1 MISFDNAPTVY
12 WLTGYMLAGIVI
24 IAAMYKPVPEK
35 IFICL
40 SILLLIFM
48 RLPVIVFNR
57 ELNPDE
63 SQMLSHAITLFRD
76 PLYWRSVDGTT
87 IGPLDNYLL
96 VVPQIFGF
104 QLNYISARIIGIICS
119 CGSLLFLFFT
129 LKNWFGSVTAR
140 TAIIFPLVF
149 LSFTQERDF
158 VHYSSEQL
166 PVFLLSLSI
175 WLLSRLTEHSASLK
189 RNALFLG
196 FTAGCI
202 PFAKLQAVP
211 QAIVVV
217 LVALWICYRWFRLQK
232 DLRPLIML
240 LLGGLTFPVIT
251 FIWAYSFGVLTD
263 LIDFYLFG
271 NAIYAKGNDA
281 ISIPMQ
287 FLQII
292 DQSADFR
299 SFTII
304 LIVPLIAAT
313 SRIFRGSAFQEDNHV
328 VRITILLLTLSSIY
342 AVTKSGNNFI
352 HYLNFCIIPWTLLAA
367 YGFPALRKWSVVPS
381 LLLLI
386 WFAADDAFYFK
397 KEHRL
402 NSYIS
407 SDKIAFLE
415 SPVVKALKKYSKPDD
430 SMIVWGWQSGY
441 YVEAQL
447 PQGTA
452 ESHSERSI
460 FNHPMRQKYLRR
472 YVNDIKRTKPAIILD
487 AVGKNSLWLQDKK
500 TQSIEHFP
508 EIYSYIQKNYGYI
521 GSFDDTKLYVRK
533 DRLQLR

>member
-1 MISFDNAPTVY
+1 MISFDNSPTVY
-12 WLTGYMLAGIVI
+12 WLAGYMLAGIVI
-24 IAAMYKPVPEK
+24 LAGAFRLVSER
-35 IFICL
+35 IFIAL

-48 RLPVIVFNR
+48 RLPVIVFNQ

-96 VVPQIFGF
+96 VVPRIFGF
-104 QLNYISARIIGIICS
+104 QLDYISARFIGIICS

-149 LSFTQERDF
+149 LAFTQERDF

-175 WLLSRLTEHSASLK
+175 WLLSRLTEHSGSLK
-189 RNALFLG
+189 RTAFFLG
-196 FTAGCI
+196 FIAGCI

-217 LVALWICYRWFRLQK
+217 LVALWICYRWFRLRK
-232 DLRPLIML
+232 DSKPLIML
-240 LLGGLTFPVIT
+240 LLGGVTFPVIT
-251 FIWAYSFGVLTD
+251 FVWAYSFNVLTD

-281 ISIPMQ
+281 VSIPMQ

-292 DQSADFR
+292 NESADFR

-304 LIVPLIAAT
+304 LIVPFIAALI
-313 SRIFRGSAFQEDNHV
+313 RIFRNLTVKEDKNV
-328 VRITILLLTLSSIY
+328 VRFTILFLVLSSIY

-367 YGFPALRKWSVVPS
+367 YGLPALKKWSVVP
-381 LLLLI
+381 LLMLLI

-407 SDKIAFLE
+407 SDKNAFLE
-415 SPVVKALKKYSKPDD
+415 SPVVTALKKYSKPDD
-430 SMIVWGWQSGY
+430 SMIVWGWQSAY

-447 PQGTA
+447 AQGAA

-460 FNHPMRQKYLRR
+460 FNHPMRQKYLHR
-472 YVNDIKRTKPAIILD
+472 YVNDIKRTKPAIVLD

-500 TQSIEHFP
+500 TQTIENFP
-508 EIYSYIQKNYGYI
+508 ELYSYIQKNYSFV
-521 GSFDDTKLYVRK
+521 GSFDDTRLFVRK
-533 DRLQLR
+533 DRL

>member
-1 MISFDNAPTVY
+1 MISFDNSPTVY
-12 WLTGYMLAGIVI
+12 WFAGYILAGIVI
-24 IAAMYKPVPEK
+24 VAGIFRLVPERV
-35 IFICL
+35 FMGL

-48 RLPVIVFNR
+48 RLPVIVFNK

-96 VVPQIFGF
+96 VVPRILGF
-104 QLNYISARIIGIICS
+104 QLSYISARLIGILCT

-129 LKNWFGSVTAR
+129 LKNWFGNVTAR
-140 TAIIFPLVF
+140 TAFVLPLVF
-149 LSFTQERDF
+149 LSFTQEKDF

-166 PVFLLSLSI
+166 PILLLSLSV
-175 WLLSRLTEHSASLK
+175 WLLSRITTHSGSLK
-189 RNALFLG
+189 SNALFLG
-196 FTAGCI
+196 LTAGTI

-211 QAIVVV
+211 QALVIVFCASWV
-217 LVALWICYRWFRLQK
+217 CYRWFRLRE
-232 DLRPLIML
+232 DPRPLQML

-251 FIWAYSFGVLTD
+251 FTWAYFYQVLTD

-271 NAIYAKGNDA
+271 NVIYANGNEK
-281 ISIPMQ
+281 ISILSQ
-287 FLQII
+287 LLLTIN
-292 DQSADFR
+292 QSADFI

-304 LIVPLIAAT
+304 LMIPFIVAVI
-313 SRIFRGSAFQEDNHV
+313 RIFKRLPDRKEEYIIRF
-328 VRITILLLTLSSIY
+328 TILLLIVTTIY

-352 HYLNFCIIPWTLLAA
+352 HYLNFCLIPWTLLAA
-367 YGFPALRKWSVVPS
+367 YGLENFKQWCIVPS
-381 LLLLI
+381 VLLLI
-386 WFAADDAFYFK
+386 WFAAKDAYFYV

-402 NSYIS
+402 NDYASH
-407 SDKIAFLE
+407 DKTDFEE
-415 SPVVKALKKYSKPDD
+415 SAVVKALRKYSKPDD
-430 SMIVWGWQSGY
+430 YMVVWGWQSGY

-460 FNHPMRQKYLRR
+460 FNHPMRQKYFNR
-472 YVNDIKRTKPAIILD
+472 YVKDIKRTKPAIILD

-500 TQSIEHFP
+500 TQSIESFP
-508 EIYSYIQKNYGYI
+508 GIYTYIQKNYSLV

-533 DRLQLR
+533 DRL

>member
-1 MISFDNAPTVY
+1 MISFDNSPTVY
-12 WLTGYMLAGIVI
+12 WFAGYMLAGIVI
-24 IAAMYKPVPEK
+24 VTGTFRLVSER

-48 RLPVIVFNR
+48 RLPVIVFNK

-96 VVPQIFGF
+96 VVPRLLGF
-104 QLNYISARIIGIICS
+104 QLSYTSARLIGVFCS

-129 LKNWFGSVTAR
+129 LKNWFGNAAAR
-140 TAIIFPLVF
+140 TAFIFPLVF
-149 LSFTQERDF
+149 LSFTQEKDF

-166 PVFLLSLSI
+166 PVFLLSLSL
-175 WLLSRLTEHSASLK
+175 WLLSKITTHSGSLTS
-189 RNALFLG
+189 NALFLG
-196 FTAGCI
+196 LTAGII

-211 QAIVVV
+211 QAISIV
-217 LVALWICYRWFRLQK
+217 LCASWVCYRWFRHRK
-232 DLRPLIML
+232 DFRPLKML
-240 LLGGLTFPVIT
+240 LLGGLIFPAIT
-251 FIWAYSFGVLTD
+251 FIWAYSFHVLTD

-271 NAIYAKGNDA
+271 NVIYANGNEA
-281 ISIPMQ
+281 LSISSRLLLTIN
-287 FLQII
+287 
-292 DQSADFR
+292 QSADFR

-304 LIVPLIAAT
+304 LIIPFIAA
-313 SRIFRGSAFQEDNHV
+313 V
-328 VRITILLLTLSSIY
+328 VRIFKSLPDKKEDYIVWFTILLLIVSTIY

-367 YGFPALRKWSVVPS
+367 YGLENFRQWSIVPS
-381 LLLLI
+381 ILLLI
-386 WFAADDAFYFK
+386 WFAANDAYSYV
-397 KEHRL
+397 KEHKL
-402 NSYIS
+402 NDFASH
-407 SDKIAFLE
+407 DKTAFEE
-415 SPVVKALKKYSKPDD
+415 SAVVKALKKYSRPNDY
-430 SMIVWGWQSGY
+430 MVVWGWQSGY

-460 FNHPMRQKYLRR
+460 FNHPMRQKYFNR
-472 YVNDIKRTKPAIILD
+472 YVKDIERTKPAIILD

-500 TQSIEHFP
+500 TQSLESFP
-508 EIYSYIQKNYGYI
+508 GINTYVQKNYSFM

-533 DRLQLR
+533 DRLQL